1 MAATSSREEEL
12 RRLSVELRYLEQT
25 AEALQQRISMINA
38 ALTDLT
44 YANLTLEGIEQ
55 EKENAEMFVPIGGS
69 SYVQAKLANPD
80 KIIVGLGA
88 GVSVEKTLP
97 EAKATIKERLDELEK
112 TLQSAQTQFNQV
124 AERLNS
130 SRGRMESIM
139 AQVRAGT
146 A

>member
-1 MAATSSREEEL
+1 LAATSSREEEL

>member
-1 MAATSSREEEL
+1 M
-12 RRLSVELRYLEQT
+12 RYLEQT
-25 AEALQQRISMINA
+25 AETLQQRISMINA

-55 EKENAEMFVPIGGS
+55 EKENAEMLVPIGGS
-69 SYVQAKLANPD
+69 SYVQVKLANPD
-80 KIIVGLGA
+80 KVIVGLGA

-97 EAKATIKERLDELEK
+97 DAKATIKERLDELEK
-112 TLQSAQTQFNQV
+112 TLQSAQSQFSQV

-130 SRGRMESIM
+130 SRGRMESLL
-139 AQVRAGT
+139 AHVRAGN